1 MKKLFAI
8 FGSLLILA
16 CSQSSVE
23 KPDKLIDEDK
33 MVDIFYDLSLLEA
46 IKAHNPGVI
55 QNAVEPNKYLY
66 KKYGIDSLQFAQS
79 NRYYATD
86 IKRYKRMYGRV
97 NKRLEREKKAQD
109 SLMNK
114 TTPATKSNVPIEG
127 GTIK

>member
-8 FGSLLILA
+8 FGVCLLFA

-23 KPDKLIDEDK
+23 KPDKLIEEDK

-55 QNAVEPNKYLY
+55 QNAVEPNKYIY
-66 KKYGIDSLQFAQS
+66 KKYKIDSLQFAQS

-97 NKRLEREKKAQD
+97 NRRLERDKKTQD
-109 SLMNK
+109 SLANK
-114 TTPATKSNVPIEG
+114 KLPTPSNIPVEG
-127 GTIK
+127 GMIK